1 MKSIV
6 GKSLAEILQ
15 AELEDDPGAKIA
27 AVRLGNIADAYF
39 QTREK
44 RLALDKESDAL
55 KKDEA
60 FYQQLLIDQLKLQD
74 ITAIGGKLI
83 SVKLAPLKNK
93 PHVTDWPEFYKYIL
107 KTKDFSL
114 LQRRPGEAAIAERWD
129 DGKVVPGVEKFPV
142 ATLSV
147 SKVK

>member
-1 MKSIV
+1 M
-6 GKSLAEILQ
+6 SLAESLKQ
-15 AELEDDPGAKIA
+15 ELEETPDTKIA
-27 AVRLGNIADAYF
+27 AVRLGNIVDAYYKA
-39 QTREK
+39 REE
-44 RLALDKESDAL
+44 RLEHDHKSEEL
-55 KKDEA
+55 KKDETY
-60 FYQQLLIDQLKLQD
+60 YQELIIQQLKLQE

-83 SVKLAPLKNK
+83 SVKLAPVKNK
-93 PHVTDWPEFYKYIL
+93 PHVTDWPEFYKYII

-142 ATLSV
+142 YTLSV